1 MPRNSRQSLNATR
14 AAMYVR
20 MSTEHQQYSTRNQ
33 ADAIEKYAAQQNL
46 TIIKRFVDSGKSGLT
61 LSHRAALRELLLEV
75 QGGGAEFGVILVYD
89 VSRWGR
95 FQDADESAYYEYAC
109 KRANVRVHYC
119 AEQFE
124 NDESS
129 ISALIKALKRTM
141 AGEYSRELSVKVFTG
156 QARMVELG
164 FRQGGPAGYGL
175 RRQLVGSD
183 GTSKQILKVGE
194 RKSIQSD
201 RVRLIPGPR
210 KEREIV
216 REIFHLFTVDRKPER
231 EIVEILNSRG
241 VLSEFGR
248 PWSRCCV
255 HQILINPKYVGSNV
269 YNRLSTKL
277 HKGAV
282 RNPVDAWI
290 RRDAAFKAIVPI
302 AHYAQAQT
310 VMQARCRRLIDDEML
325 EHLRWLLKRAGML
338 SAKVI
343 NEDKTTPGACTYQ
356 KHFTSLSRA
365 YSLIGYKPS
374 WNYRKA
380 PKRTK
385 AE

>member
-1 MPRNSRQSLNATR
+1 
-14 AAMYVR
+14 
-20 MSTEHQQYSTRNQ
+20 MSTEHQQYSTNQ

-46 TIIKRFVDSGKSGLT
+46 TIVKRFVDSGKSGLT
-61 LSHRAALRELLLEV
+61 LSHRAALRDLLLEV
-75 QGGGAEFGVILVYD
+75 QGGGAEFGVILVCD

-109 KRANVRVHYC
+109 KRAHVRVHYC

-129 ISALIKALKRTM
+129 FSALIKALKRTM
-141 AGEYSRELSVKVFTG
+141 TGEYRRELSVKVFTG
-156 QARMVELG
+156 QAQMVELG
-164 FRQGGPAGYGL
+164 FRLGGPTGYGL
-175 RRQLVGSD
+175 RHQLVGSD
-183 GTSKQILKVGE
+183 GTIKQILKLGE

-201 RVRLIPGPR
+201 RVRLTPGPR
-210 KEREIV
+210 KECRIV
-216 REIFHLFTVDRKPER
+216 RGIFHLFTVDRKSER
-231 EIVEILNSRG
+231 EIAEMLNYRG
-241 VLSEFGR
+241 VLSESGR

-277 HKGAV
+277 HKGVV
-282 RNPVDAWI
+282 RNPVDALI
-290 RRDAAFKAIVPI
+290 RRDAAFTAVVPI
-302 AHYAQAQT
+302 AHYAQAQK
-310 VMQARCRRLIDDEML
+310 VMQARRRRLIDDEML
-325 EHLRWLLKRAGML
+325 EHLKWLLKRTGML

-343 NEDKTTPGACTYQ
+343 NEDKTTPSACTYQ

-365 YSLIGYKPS
+365 YSLIGYKPP

-380 PKRTK
+380 PKRS
-385 AE
+385 